1 MCKCMIYKIEYSD
14 EKMKNYSEKMDEFAE
29 YLVREDSKGKIP
41 LFITGSGIS
50 RSVPNMAQ
58 IMNKIQILIEEHV
71 QDEYSSVFQKIYKE
85 YVEGNELEE
94 HKQKS
99 KLLT

>member
-1 MCKCMIYKIEYSD
+1 MCKCMIYMIEDSD

-85 YVEGNELEE
+85 YVVKKEV
-94 HKQKS
+94 
-99 KLLT
+99 